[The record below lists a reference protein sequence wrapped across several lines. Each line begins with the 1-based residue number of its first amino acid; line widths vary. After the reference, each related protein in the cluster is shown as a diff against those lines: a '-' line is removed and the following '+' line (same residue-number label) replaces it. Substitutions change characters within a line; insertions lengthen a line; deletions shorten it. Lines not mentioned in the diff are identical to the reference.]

1 MNKEYVDKAKAVVE
15 SLKNERGQISL
26 TISQIRKF
34 LAGVNAI
41 KNKLQ
46 IYESAGLIQDDR
58 LHEDILGDIQ
68 ALKVKLIYQ
77 CGKKDMKEV
86 KDFEKKAELIKEINA
101 IKTSASRFNNFADYI
116 EAIVAYHK
124 FEGGKDS

>member
-1 MNKEYVDKAKAVVE
+1 MNKEYVDQAQKVVE
-15 SLKNERGQISL
+15 SLKNERGKISL
-26 TISQIRKF
+26 TTSQIRKF

-46 IYESAGLIQDDR
+46 IYEADGLIQGDS

-77 CGKKDMKEV
+77 CGREPVV
-86 KDFEKKAELIKEINA
+86 KSFVDKAGLLREIDA
-101 IKTSASRFNNFADYI
+101 IKTSVCKFRDFACYI

-124 FEGGKDS
+124 FEGGRD